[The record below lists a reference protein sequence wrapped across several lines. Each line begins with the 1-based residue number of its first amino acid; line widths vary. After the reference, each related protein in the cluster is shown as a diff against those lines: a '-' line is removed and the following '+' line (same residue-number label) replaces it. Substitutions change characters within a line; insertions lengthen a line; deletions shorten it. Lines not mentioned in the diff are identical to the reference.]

1 MARRVRI
8 KDLGLEQRLFMT
20 RAAVATGAVALLI
33 VVVLARLFWL
43 QVVQHDYY
51 ADLSQGNRVRIEPLP
66 PDRGIIYDR
75 KGRVLAENT
84 PAYQLE
90 LTREQVRDL
99 DETLQSLV
107 GFGLLEPGD
116 VPRARRLVTSR
127 RPFEGV
133 PIRVTLTD
141 EEIGRFAVHQH
152 ELPGVALRTRLARYY
167 PYGSV
172 GVHALGYVGTIS
184 EDDLKRIDPEAYA
197 GTGVIGKTG
206 LELFYEAELHG
217 QGGSREVLVNAEGRS
232 VSGDRGVG
240 PALRSRE
247 PRAGNDL
254 HLSLDIELTRVA
266 EEALA
271 GRRGAIVAIDPWT
284 GDVLA
289 LASTPTFDPNKF
301 ARGISGHDYR
311 ALIEDPDRPLLNRA
325 LRGTYPPGS
334 TIKPLM
340 ALAGL
345 EYGVIA
351 PTDTRLCAGV
361 FRLPGSSHR
370 YRDWKKQGHGTVD
383 MREAVMTSC
392 DVYFYTL
399 AVTLGIERIHE
410 AMSRI
415 GFGRPT
421 GIDMAGERP
430 GIMPSPAWKK
440 QSFKRRE
447 AQVWFPG
454 ETVIVGIGQ
463 GYWTVTPLQL
473 AHATSLLAT
482 RGKQFQPR
490 LVTAVRD
497 AATTQMRP
505 RAPTPLTR
513 IAIED
518 PASWEVIVDAM
529 VAVTQGGTATRAAR
543 GAAYT
548 IAGKTGTAQV
558 YSVGQ
563 NEKYDEKTVSDRLR
577 DHALFVAFAPAE
589 APKIAV
595 AVLVENGG
603 HGSDV
608 AAPMARQVFDAWLA
622 GEKP

>member
-440 QSFKRRE
+440 QAFKRRE

-482 RGKQFQPR
+482 RGQQFQPR

-505 RAPTPLTR
+505 RAPTPLTQ
-513 IAIED
+513 IAIKD